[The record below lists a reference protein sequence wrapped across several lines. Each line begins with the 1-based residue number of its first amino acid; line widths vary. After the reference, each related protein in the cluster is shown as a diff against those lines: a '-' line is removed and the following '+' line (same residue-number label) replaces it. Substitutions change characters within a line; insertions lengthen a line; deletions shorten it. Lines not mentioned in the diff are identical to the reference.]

1 MEATIED
8 LKALGHPV
16 RWRILRLCL
25 DRAFT
30 NKELSVELDLAPAT
44 TLRHVRALVKTDFLV
59 AEPVCTGEHG
69 ALQRPYRATAR
80 TRGLIIPPD
89 DSGLAQQVDLAVLG
103 AHRTELIAAGKDSGR
118 GAKRGVLR
126 LRPSSVDSLHRRIE
140 ALIAEYADEA
150 DGEPLSYLWSLA
162 ARPALDPDPREN
174 NGPATIDRSP

>member
-44 TLRHVRALVKTDFLV
+44 TLRHVRALVKTNFLV

-80 TRGLIIPPD
+80 TWGLIILPD
-89 DSGLAQQVDLAVLG
+89 DSGLAQQVDLAVIG

-126 LRPSSVDSLHRRIE
+126 LRPESVDSLRRRMQE
-140 ALIAEYADEA
+140 LIAEYTDEP

-162 ARPALDPDPREN
+162 ARPQVDLDSRDSGADP
-174 NGPATIDRSP
+174 IDQ